1 MTKIVSFASKPLFWI
16 KCILVK
22 PFILSLPRAN
32 SVCNNHVIFY
42 CTKLIVSVLLSYLS
56 KCSYLH
62 LGWVIL
68 HIYDSLNSEHIN
80 VNTVLK
86 CIPKK
91 QLTLTNATILF
102 LMMFSLFPKSYF
114 TPQKR
119 SVIHVQMFYKK
130 GITDVVRTAK
140 HC

>member
-1 MTKIVSFASKPLFWI
+1 MTNIISFASKPLFWI
-16 KCILVK
+16 KCVLIK
-22 PFILSLPRAN
+22 PSILSLPRAN
-32 SVCNNHVIFY
+32 SVCNNHVILY
-42 CTKLIVSVLLSYLS
+42 CTKWIVSGLLSYLC

-62 LGWVIL
+62 LGRVNL

-86 CIPKK
+86 CMPKK

-102 LMMFSLFPKSYF
+102 FTMISLFQKSYF

-130 GITDVVRTAK
+130 GITDVVSSEK